1 MYFQAKNVIKTSTS
15 TVVKLRFTVSFAAVL
30 CFVTQCSSLRLAL
43 RDDTKNWLR
52 GEFINFLCFSLSA
65 FARHQS
71 IPPHAE
77 KNVVPR
83 AVNLQIAINISRQRV
98 RRSGN

>member
-77 KNVVPR
+77 KKCGTQGGEFADCNKHFQTEGEEV
-83 AVNLQIAINISRQRV
+83 
-98 RRSGN
+98 